1 MIVSGRIQDGVKP
14 FASVVLLKGGNNTVH
29 IQYTYSGVLSET
41 QIMLFMSLVL
51 SIH

>member
-14 FASVVLLKGGNNTVH
+14 FFASVVLLKGGNNTVH

-41 QIMLFMSLVL
+41 
-51 SIH
+51 

>member
-14 FASVVLLKGGNNTVH
+14 FACVVLLKGGNNTVH

-41 QIMLFMSLVL
+41 
-51 SIH
+51 

>member
-14 FASVVLLKGGNNTVH
+14 FASVVLLKGGNNVFTVH

-41 QIMLFMSLVL
+41 
-51 SIH
+51 